1 MTGSVEDAH
10 PTAGRLAALLIDAS
24 TEAISAAGGHA
35 GGIYLRS
42 RTPGLLRL
50 AVLAGLPGPL
60 FRPWWRLHADRP
72 FPVADAY
79 RLGVQVILPNA
90 TETMRRY
97 PQFAAGLPF
106 QFGSLYVPVVAGA
119 TTYGVL
125 TVLRPAVT
133 DAAEVLSGRDRV
145 VRLAQELAEALRG
158 LEDEDPDQVAWDG
171 EPVCLRPPTAST
183 SVGRVGRFAWDPET
197 TYITLDEDL
206 HTLLGV
212 PPSEFAGTIEAFA
225 EAVAPSDA
233 HRILATLR
241 DTAVGRPPA
250 LPLYLRDEDGEL
262 RLLDLWNACEP
273 PAAPAVRG
281 VVVAPGP
288 APTADSAADLLPEG
302 VFCVDRLG
310 LVVYANPR
318 AAQLLGRP
326 RAELVGRDL
335 WEAVPWLARPD
346 FEDHLRAAL
355 LTPDPVHFHLV
366 RPPGGEPQTGST
378 VRGPELLEPEPRPP
392 ERDSSAEP
400 SVRGPGAGPTAGKP
414 GAGSTVPEP
423 ETGSPARDTSAEP
436 GAEEPGP
443 GRAPAPREPERDA
456 GARPTAAEPGP
467 GPTAQEARQPQSVH
481 DAGTT
486 PTAGEPGPGWTAQ
499 DARQPQSVQG
509 AGTKPTTGEP
519 GAGPTAQEAR
529 QPQSVHDAGTTPTTG
544 EPGPGPTAQGPQAPH
559 SVHHTG
565 TTPTTGEPGPGP
577 TAQGPQAPHSVH
589 HTGTTPT
596 AKGSESPLPT
606 RDAGSPSRAHG
617 TGSPPPAQDTG
628 PPPPADHPGSPRPA
642 PDPGP
647 PPPATPHIAPT
658 QDTSASP
665 QPYEGDWLALSV
677 HSGPDRLTCTVRPA
691 SRVPDSPAG
700 QEMSEGGVSPLA
712 PLYRPIALA
721 IALTEASTARQVSAV
736 VMRELLPAFGGRR
749 LAIYLLQER
758 HLYLEWEAGFPKG
771 FLAPFEGVDLGARL
785 PGVETLT
792 TGRPLFFDS
801 MEQLTAAYPG
811 IPLDAAEGARA
822 FLPLIASGR
831 PVGSCILGFDRPRSF
846 STEERTVLTALAGLI
861 AHAMEKAQRYESE
874 TVLARGLQ
882 QALLPRRLA
891 AHPLLETT
899 GRYLPGTA
907 GMEVGGDWYDV
918 VESGDGL
925 ALVIGDVQG
934 HGVQAAATMGQ
945 LRTAVRAFALG
956 DRPPDEVLS
965 STNHLLIDLDPG
977 LFASCCYIRL
987 DPATG
992 VARAARAGH
1001 PPPLLRSP
1009 DGRTRVLDLPG
1020 GVVLGVAPR
1029 ARYPV
1034 TELRMEPGAI
1044 LALYTDGL
1052 VEKPGSDID
1061 QGITALRVALAKAG
1075 APAARPGSRFLA
1087 GVADRLTATAR
1098 HALDRPDDIALLLAT
1113 RRATPTRSP

>member
-1 MTGSVEDAH
+1 MTGSVEDPH
-10 PTAGRLAALLIDAS
+10 PTAARLTALLIDAS
-24 TEAISAAGGHA
+24 TEAVSAAGGHA
-35 GGIYLRS
+35 GGVYLRS

-50 AVLAGLPGPL
+50 AVLSGLPGPL
-60 FRPWWRLHADRP
+60 FRPWWRLHVDRP

-79 RLGVQVILPNA
+79 RLGVQVVLPNA

-106 QFGSLYVPVVAGA
+106 QFGSLYVPVVAGS

-133 DAAEVLSGRDRV
+133 DAAEVLAGRDRM
-145 VRLAQELAEALRG
+145 VRLAQELGEALRD
-158 LEDEDPDQVAWDG
+158 LEDGKPDQVAWEG

-197 TYITLDEDL
+197 AGITLDEDL
-206 HTLLGV
+206 HTLLGL
-212 PPSEFAGTIEAFA
+212 PPSEFDGTVEAFA

-241 DTAVGRPPA
+241 DTAAGRPPA
-250 LPLYLRDEDGEL
+250 LPLYLRDQDGAL
-262 RLLDLWNACEP
+262 RLLDLWNAYEP

-288 APTADSAADLLPEG
+288 APTADSAADLLPDG

-318 AAQLLGRP
+318 AAELLGRP

-366 RPPGGEPQTGST
+366 RPPT
-378 VRGPELLEPEPRPP
+378 
-392 ERDSSAEP
+392 
-400 SVRGPGAGPTAGKP
+400 
-414 GAGSTVPEP
+414 
-423 ETGSPARDTSAEP
+423 
-436 GAEEPGP
+436 
-443 GRAPAPREPERDA
+443 RAP
-456 GARPTAAEPGP
+456 GARPTAQGNGALWS
-467 GPTAQEARQPQSVH
+467 AQ
-481 DAGTT
+481 
-486 PTAGEPGPGWTAQ
+486 
-499 DARQPQSVQG
+499 
-509 AGTKPTTGEP
+509 
-519 GAGPTAQEAR
+519 
-529 QPQSVHDAGTTPTTG
+529 
-544 EPGPGPTAQGPQAPH
+544 
-559 SVHHTG
+559 
-565 TTPTTGEPGPGP
+565 
-577 TAQGPQAPHSVH
+577 
-589 HTGTTPT
+589 
-596 AKGSESPLPT
+596 
-606 RDAGSPSRAHG
+606 G
-617 TGSPPPAQDTG
+617 TGSPGSDGEGAPPGSGHDHVPPRSAGDSGPQPSARHTGSPPSADNATPPPSPDTQPPQSAPDAG
-628 PPPPADHPGSPRPA
+628 PPPPAHHTGSPPSAGNATPPPPSDTQPPQSA
-642 PDPGP
+642 PDPGTPPPAHHAGPPPTDQDTRP
-647 PPPATPHIAPT
+647 PPPARDAEPASPADDAQPPPPAQGTA
-658 QDTSASP
+658 SAP

-677 HSGPDRLTCTVRPA
+677 HPGPDRLTCTVRPA
-691 SRVPDSPAG
+691 SRVADSPAG
-700 QEMSEGGVSPLA
+700 QETAEGASPLA

-721 IALTEASTARQVSAV
+721 IALTEAATARQVSAV
-736 VMRELLPAFGGRR
+736 VVRELLPAFGGRR

-758 HLYLEWEAGFPKG
+758 HLYLEWETGFPKG
-771 FLAPFEGVDLGARL
+771 FLAPFDGVDLGAHL

-801 MEQLTAAYPG
+801 MEELTAAYPG
-811 IPLDAAEGARA
+811 IALDATEGARA

-882 QALLPRRLA
+882 QALLPRRLS
-891 AHPLLETT
+891 AHPLLETA

-907 GMEVGGDWYDV
+907 GMDVGGDWYDV

-945 LRTAVRAFALG
+945 LRSAVRAFALD
-956 DRPPDEVLS
+956 DRPPDEVMS

-1034 TELRMEPGAI
+1034 TELQMEPGAI

-1052 VEKPGSDID
+1052 VERPGSDID

-1113 RRATPTRSP
+1113 RRAAPSGSP